1 MDPWLIALVA
11 IGIVVFMVIGIIC
24 GVRAHRRQ
32 VSTGR
37 EELVGQT
44 AEVRTPIEPKGT
56 VFVQGEIWT
65 AISEEGRLEPGEEVV
80 ITKVDRLRLWVAR
93 KTTTQKR

>member
-11 IGIVVFMVIGIIC
+11 VGVVAFLVIAIVW

-32 VSTGR
+32 VSAGM
-37 EELVGQT
+37 EDLVGQT
-44 AEVRTPIEPKGT
+44 AEVRTAIEPKGT
-56 VFVQGEIWT
+56 VFVQGELWT
-65 AISEEGRLEPGEEVV
+65 AMSEEGRLESGEEVV

-93 KTTTQKR
+93 KAKLEER